1 MVCCGCVDILILYTL
16 DYRCFWWRIKETSAR
31 IKEASARIKET
42 SGVVC
47 PHLWKKIVNR
57 DSVNIAIKTNHPR
70 GLLSQDMANGQMTP
84 EVDFHE
90 KEEKWE

>member
-1 MVCCGCVDILILYTL
+1 M
-16 DYRCFWWRIKETSAR
+16 
-31 IKEASARIKET
+31 KET

-84 EVDFHE
+84 EVDYPRKRAKNGNKCRDE
-90 KEEKWE
+90 MDEGT